1 MQNIINMIKLCKS
14 VQAEIVS
21 IQSVYRRNYRVE
33 RLLLDK
39 SGYNDCYDL
48 EAIKICQYL
57 QQDINMLK
65 FTTGDIYT
73 SYMTDLSEICSN
85 AETFDILKNISD
97 ALENAGEYSPYSPYF
112 NYPFYAMR
120 MLPTDWNI
128 L

>member
-14 VQAEIVS
+14 IQAEIVS
-21 IQSVYRRNYRVE
+21 IQSVYRRNYRIE

-39 SGYNDCYDL
+39 SGYNDCYEL

-73 SYMTDLSEICSN
+73 SCMTDLSEICSN
-85 AETFDILKNISD
+85 TETFDILKNISD
-97 ALENAGEYSPYSPYF
+97 ELNYKEYYPYSSYF

-120 MLPTDWNI
+120 MLPTDWDT

>member
-14 VQAEIVS
+14 IQDEI
-21 IQSVYRRNYRVE
+21 IQSVYRRNYRIE

-39 SGYNDCYDL
+39 SGYNDCCEL
-48 EAIKICQYL
+48 EAIQICQYL

-73 SYMTDLSEICSN
+73 SCMTDLSEICHN

-97 ALENAGEYSPYSPYF
+97 ALENAREYYSYSPYF
-112 NYPFYAMR
+112 NYPFYAMH
-120 MLPTDWNI
+120 MLPTDWNTF
-128 L
+128 

>member
-14 VQAEIVS
+14 IQAEIVS
-21 IQSVYRRNYRVE
+21 IQSVYRRNYRIE

-39 SGYNDCYDL
+39 SGYNDCYEL
-48 EAIKICQYL
+48 EATKICQYL

-65 FTTGDIYT
+65 FTTRDIYT
-73 SYMTDLSEICSN
+73 SCMTDLSEICSN
-85 AETFDILKNISD
+85 AETFDILKNVSD
-97 ALENAGEYSPYSPYF
+97 ALENAGEYYSYY

-120 MLPTDWNI
+120 MLPTDWNT

>member
-14 VQAEIVS
+14 IQAEIVS
-21 IQSVYRRNYRVE
+21 IQSVYRRNYRIE

-39 SGYNDCYDL
+39 SGYNDCYEL

-73 SYMTDLSEICSN
+73 SCMTDLSEICSN
-85 AETFDILKNISD
+85 TETFDILKNISD
-97 ALENAGEYSPYSPYF
+97 ELNYKEYYPYSSYF
-112 NYPFYAMR
+112 NYPFYTMR
-120 MLPTDWNI
+120 MLPTDWDT